1 MKNTKKTVV
10 RIVALFFAVMIV
22 FALFSAFIPKKE
34 EEKILTPYEIALK
47 DYEENGLKGMWVAY
61 IDYYSVDFSTE
72 ETFTADITEMF
83 TNIKSMGLNTA
94 IVHARSFGDAFYK
107 SEIFP
112 QSHIMTG
119 KQGGQVDYDPLEI
132 MVEKAHEIG
141 LRIEAW
147 VNPYRVSLNGQ
158 PKEFSADN
166 PAVLHPEFVKE
177 TEDGIFYNPA
187 LPQVHEL
194 ITDGVL
200 EIVNNYDVDGI
211 HFDDY
216 FYPTTDESFDAENY
230 SEYKGDL
237 SLEDWRRENV
247 NTLVKKVYAAVKNAN
262 PDVVFGISPQGNDN
276 NNYNV
281 QYSDV
286 GLWMREDGYVDYVM
300 PQLYW
305 GFEHRMLNGSDEFS
319 FEKITKTWS
328 DYPKSEN
335 VKLYVGLGA
344 YRIGQGEESSQY
356 DKEWHSG
363 ENIAKMI
370 DYVNKS
376 TLDGYAIYTYNSM
389 FIPKDHPDLQAKEVM
404 AVTELNTEK
413 V

>member
-10 RIVALFFAVMIV
+10 RIVALFFAVMV
-22 FALFSAFIPKKE
+22 AFALFAAFLPKKDATPQ
-34 EEKILTPYEIALK
+34 TPYEAALK

-61 IDYYSVDFSTE
+61 IDYYSVDFSSE
-72 ETFTADITEMF
+72 EAFTMDVSEMF
-83 TNIKSMGLNTA
+83 NNIKSMGLNTA

-119 KQGGQVDYDPLEI
+119 KQGEEVGFDPLEI
-132 MVEKAHEIG
+132 MVEKAHETG

-158 PKEFSADN
+158 PKEFSPDN
-166 PAVLHPEFVKE
+166 PAVIHPEWVKQ
-177 TEDGIFYNPA
+177 TEDGAFYNPA
-187 LPQVHEL
+187 LPQVHQL
-194 ITDGVL
+194 IVDGVL

-216 FYPTTDESFDAENY
+216 FYPTTDESFDKENY
-230 SEYKGDL
+230 EEYKGDL
-237 SLEDWRRENV
+237 SLADWRRENV
-247 NTLVKKVYAAVKNAN
+247 NALVKKVYSEIKKAN
-262 PDVVFGISPQGNDN
+262 PDVIFGISPQGNDD

-286 GLWMREDGYVDYVM
+286 GLWMREEGYVDYVM

-305 GFEHRMLNGSDEFS
+305 GFEHRMLNGSDQFS

-328 DYPKSEN
+328 DYPKSPN
-335 VKLYVGLGA
+335 VKLYAGLGA
-344 YRIGQGEESSQY
+344 YRIGQGEATSQY

-363 ENIAKMI
+363 ENIARMI
-370 DYVNKS
+370 EYITAS
-376 TLDGYAIYTYNSM
+376 PIDGYAIYTYNSM
-389 FIPKDHPDLQAKEVM
+389 FIPKDHQDLQSKEVM
-404 AVTELNTEK
+404 AVTELYKEK
-413 V
+413 EV